1 MPPKDVILIE
11 IGKPAW
17 PRFMIFHTG
26 KNRYWDK
33 GRWSKGGR
41 NGELWHRKA
50 EAEAELQF
58 VRLASPEGK

>member
-1 MPPKDVILIE
+1 MATKNVILIE

-17 PRFMIFHTG
+17 CRWMVFHSE
-26 KNRYWDK
+26 KKRYWDK
-33 GRWSKGGR
+33 GRWIKRRR
-41 NGELWHRKA
+41 NGELWHRKV